1 MTDTESETSKLVNFR
16 NSLKVYQYLCK
27 GYDIETIMLFSCSCF
42 IFFSCLTNSLWK
54 LPSFLLLQISVPSE
68 RAVELCKVLLSSK
81 LADVRLAGL
90 GARDSLRLEAGMCLY
105 GNDLEEDITPV
116 QASLT
121 WLIGRFAEDLL
132 L

>member
-1 MTDTESETSKLVNFR
+1 M
-16 NSLKVYQYLCK
+16 
-27 GYDIETIMLFSCSCF
+27 
-42 IFFSCLTNSLWK
+42 
-54 LPSFLLLQISVPSE
+54 
-68 RAVELCKVLLSSK
+68 LLSSK